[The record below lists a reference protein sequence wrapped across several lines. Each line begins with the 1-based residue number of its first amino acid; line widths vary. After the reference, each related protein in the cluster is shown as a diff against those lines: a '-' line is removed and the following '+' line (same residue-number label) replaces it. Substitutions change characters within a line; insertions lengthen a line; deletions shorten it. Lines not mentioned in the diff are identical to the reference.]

1 MSRPEDLPDPARPE
15 PDRPIPDRPNPDR
28 PEPAGELPEL
38 AVPESW
44 RAADDTLADGSEPT
58 EWTVPPGSA
67 PWLAGQ
73 RYVHG
78 LLRALYS
85 ADATA
90 REARVQTL
98 LERIGAERAAPA
110 ARRGGRVQFLVAA
123 VVLLAV
129 GLYAVLPEQLPTAAA
144 AVQKAVA
151 HLARDVDQRY
161 RLEMQGEGPN
171 GNDRLR
177 HDFELMTRPGMRLRI
192 AGKLALGTFTLG
204 EFELGCDGEEFWI
217 RSANGLLRRSV
228 PVAQRGELAPG
239 IADFLDVGYLDVH
252 ALVRRLPE
260 DFEVAVV
267 GSEAGAD
274 GNRVLHLQAER
285 QLSGRQPV
293 LRKAELWCDE
303 ATGMVVRIELEAVHP
318 GGARQTLRF
327 VHLGEAEQAV
337 DYRRP
342 W

>member
-1 MSRPEDLPDPARPE
+1 MTRPEDQPE
-15 PDRPIPDRPNPDR
+15 PDQ
-28 PEPAGELPEL
+28 PEPDQPEADLPEPELPEL

-44 RAADDTLADGSEPT
+44 READDTLRDDPAGEGVEAAEPIP
-58 EWTVPPGSA
+58 PPGSA
-67 PWLAGQ
+67 RWLAGQ

-90 REARVQTL
+90 REARVATL
-98 LERIGAERAAPA
+98 MERIDAERAAPA
-110 ARRGGRVQFLVAA
+110 LRRTGRVQFLVAA

-129 GLYAVLPEQLPTAAA
+129 GLFAILPERLPTAEA
-144 AVQKAVA
+144 AVQMAVQQ
-151 HLARDVDQRY
+151 LARDVDQRY

-171 GNDRLR
+171 GTDRLR
-177 HDFELMTRPGMRLRI
+177 HDFELVTRPGMRLRV

-217 RSANGLLRRSV
+217 RSANGLLRRTA

-267 GSEAGAD
+267 GSEDGQDGA
-274 GNRVLHLQAER
+274 RLLHLQAER
-285 QLSGRQPV
+285 QRAGRQPV
-293 LRKAELWCDE
+293 LRKADLWCD
-303 ATGMVVRIELEAVHP
+303 ATTGMVVRIELEAVHP
-318 GGARQTLRF
+318 GGTRQTLRF